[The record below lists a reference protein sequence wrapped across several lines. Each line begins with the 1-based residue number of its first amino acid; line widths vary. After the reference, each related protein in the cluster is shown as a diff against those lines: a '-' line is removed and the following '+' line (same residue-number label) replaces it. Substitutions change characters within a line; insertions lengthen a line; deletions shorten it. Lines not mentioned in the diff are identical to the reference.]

1 MNSNAG
7 GSLVKVCGVFRYIIR
22 NIFKLSLSDNSPFI
36 ARRAFLTFHK
46 SFYNSVTIEGC
57 HGAVVVCLMP
67 FDFKKF
73 LNSPEVSCG
82 LLSLTSYS
90 GNLYREK

>member
-1 MNSNAG
+1 MATLLSTWHFKSGITRSSGILKRRAMNSNAG
-7 GSLVKVCGVFRYIIR
+7 GSLVEVCGVFRYIIR

-57 HGAVVVCLMP
+57 HGAVVDV
-67 FDFKKF
+67 
-73 LNSPEVSCG
+73 
-82 LLSLTSYS
+82 
-90 GNLYREK
+90 